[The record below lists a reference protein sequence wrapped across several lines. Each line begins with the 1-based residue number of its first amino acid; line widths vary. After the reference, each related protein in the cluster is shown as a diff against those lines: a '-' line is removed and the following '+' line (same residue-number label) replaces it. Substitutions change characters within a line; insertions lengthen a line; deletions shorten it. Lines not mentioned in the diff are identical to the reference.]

1 MISFVKNSPFN
12 ITTEAHFFLE
22 PASTAHRQYEAL
34 RAYFVEG
41 ASTQEAAQ
49 RFGYSPGAL
58 RVMCHHLRRNKPD
71 FFREVKTGRV
81 SSRGKGPWR
90 ELIGGHAQAESVPL

>member
-71 FFREVKTGRV
+71 FFREVKTGPR
-81 SSRGKGPWR
+81 K
-90 ELIGGHAQAESVPL
+90 